1 MMKIKEKMQQYV
13 AKMQRNAAK
22 IRQNAIKIWRKIPA
36 TARGALHSAWQL
48 IKRFTPRLNFDPW
61 KQQDIL
67 AKKFG
72 WARFYSI
79 YIPAFIATTFTFS
92 NPLVKI
98 IFSIIGLSHIIKPAS
113 STPVSTAGVIAAS
126 IAIGSI
132 AFFFPLVEDILAVLG
147 AGFLIVD
154 AMYWIWYYYEEY
166 KIKHGEVTYAA

>member
-1 MMKIKEKMQQYV
+1 M
-13 AKMQRNAAK
+13 
-22 IRQNAIKIWRKIPA
+22 
-36 TARGALHSAWQL
+36 
-48 IKRFTPRLNFDPW
+48 
-61 KQQDIL
+61 
-67 AKKFG
+67 KKFG

-79 YIPAFIATTFTFS
+79 YIPTFIATTFTFS

-126 IAIGSI
+126 IAIGSM

-154 AMYWIWYYYEEY
+154 AMYWVWYYYQEY
-166 KIKHGEVTYAA
+166 KLKHGEVAYA